1 MIPVSVSEFLEAC
14 GGKLLAGNAEG
25 VITSA
30 TSDSRTVENGSV
42 FFAICGEKADGHSY
56 VNRTLADGAV
66 CAVVEREVE
75 LAFDKNVILVENTIR
90 AMGVLARLQMK
101 KLAIPAVAVTGS
113 VGKTT
118 TRDMIHAV
126 MQEKFNTLKNEK
138 NFNNELGVPL
148 TVFQADESTEAAVI
162 EMGMNHSGEIDRISS
177 AVLPDAAVVTNIG
190 VSHIEYLGSQENIY
204 KAKAELFANT
214 KPDGIVVLN
223 GDDPILMAH
232 KDEII
237 QKVITIGVKNQK
249 ADIVATDIV
258 SDEESVSFV
267 VRYPGHAFS
276 VKLPLP
282 GEHNILNAL
291 EAVAIGIHFGVEEEK
306 IASALSEFTMT
317 QMRMDIIKCERITI
331 INDCYNA
338 APASVEA
345 ALSVLSKY
353 KERKVAVLGDI
364 GELGSYSYEA
374 HSGLGSAVV
383 KNHIDAL
390 ITIGEQARY
399 IAESA
404 FMNGMDS
411 MHILSVDTVEEVYP
425 LLASEIRE
433 NHVVLVKASRFMGLE
448 RVTEFLKQNF

>member
-1 MIPVSVSEFLEAC
+1 MIPVSVSEFLTAC
-14 GGKLLAGNAEG
+14 GGTLLEGNAEG
-25 VITSA
+25 FITSA
-30 TSDSRTVENGSV
+30 TSDSRTVKNGSA
-42 FFAICGEKADGHSY
+42 FFAICGENADGHSY

-75 LAFDKNVILVENTIR
+75 LAFDKNVILVDNTVR
-90 AMGVLARLQMK
+90 AMGVLARLCME
-101 KLAIPAVAVTGS
+101 KLAIPTVAITGS

-118 TRDMIHAV
+118 TRDMVHAV
-126 MQEKFNTLKNEK
+126 MQARFNTLKNEK
-138 NFNNELGVPL
+138 NFNNELGVPF
-148 TVFQADESTEAAVI
+148 TVFQADETTEAAVI
-162 EMGMNHSGEIDRISS
+162 EMGMSHFGEIDRLSS
-177 AVLPDAAVVTNIG
+177 IVVPDAAVVTNIG
-190 VSHIEYLGSQENIY
+190 VSHIEHLGSQENIY
-204 KAKAELFANT
+204 RAKAELFANT
-214 KPDGIVVLN
+214 KADGVVVLN

-232 KDEII
+232 KGEIK
-237 QKVITIGVKNQK
+237 QKVITIGLKNQN
-249 ADIVATDIV
+249 ADIVATDVV
-258 SDEESVSFV
+258 SDEKSVSFF
-267 VRYPGHAFS
+267 VRCPGRAFS

-282 GEHNILNAL
+282 GEHNVLNAL
-291 EAVAIGIHFGVEEEK
+291 EAVAIGMHFGVEDEK
-306 IASALSEFTMT
+306 IALALSNFTMT

-353 KERKVAVLGDI
+353 KERKVAILGDI
-364 GELGSYSYEA
+364 GELGSLSYEA
-374 HSGLGSAVV
+374 HRGLGSSVV
-383 KNHIDAL
+383 KNNIDAL

-425 LLASEIRE
+425 LLASEIRD

>member
-1 MIPVSVSEFLEAC
+1 MIPVSVLEFLTAC

-25 VITSA
+25 FITSA
-30 TSDSRTVENGSV
+30 TSDSRTVESGSA
-42 FFAICGEKADGHSY
+42 FFAICGENADGHSY
-56 VNRTLADGAV
+56 VNRALADGAV
-66 CAVVEREVE
+66 CAVVEKQVE
-75 LAFDKNVILVENTIR
+75 LAFDKNVILVDNTVH
-90 AMGVLARLQMK
+90 AMGALARLQMQ
-101 KLAIPAVAVTGS
+101 KLAIPTVGITGS

-126 MQEKFNTLKNEK
+126 MQAKFNTLKNEK

-148 TVFQADESTEAAVI
+148 TVFQADETTEAAVI
-162 EMGMNHSGEIDRISS
+162 EMGMNHFGEIDRISS
-177 AVLPDAAVVTNIG
+177 IVVPDAAVVTNIG

-204 KAKAELFANT
+204 KAKAEMFANT

-223 GDDPILMAH
+223 GDDSILMAH
-232 KDEII
+232 KEEIT
-237 QKVITIGVKNQK
+237 QKVITIGMKNQN
-249 ADIVATDIV
+249 ADIVATDV
-258 SDEESVSFV
+258 EADADSVSFSV
-267 VRYPGHAFS
+267 QCPGHAFS

-282 GEHNILNAL
+282 GEHNVLNAL
-291 EAVAIGIHFGVEEEK
+291 EAIAIGIHFGVEDEK
-306 IASALSEFTMT
+306 IASALSDFAMT

-353 KERKVAVLGDI
+353 KERKVAILGDI

-383 KNHIDAL
+383 KNRIDAL
-390 ITIGEQARY
+390 ITVGEQARY

-433 NHVVLVKASRFMGLE
+433 NHVVLVKASRFMGFE